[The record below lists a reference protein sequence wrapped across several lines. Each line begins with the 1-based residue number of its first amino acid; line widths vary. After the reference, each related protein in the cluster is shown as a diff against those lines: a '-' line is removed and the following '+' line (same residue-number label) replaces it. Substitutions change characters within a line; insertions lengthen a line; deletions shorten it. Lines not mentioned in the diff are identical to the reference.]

1 MLKQS
6 SFFFVTLQTMS
17 FSHRGN
23 QEDSQRRQPP
33 AHALTSSSLR
43 RAVET
48 TINSSTT
55 WSFRTASIPSH
66 SSSFTTPTR
75 GGGEGGGV
83 LSIGLASGRRDPQ
96 ARVSPNSVAVF
107 NDSFRQGDEQQRPP
121 SRAGSSGGGR
131 YYSSNVNFVHGGTSP
146 TPKNS
151 EKHKTEMCKNMLER
165 GFCKY
170 GDGCIYAHSEAERRN
185 PTKVPDGQFT
195 LPCFICTMTGGW

>member
-1 MLKQS
+1 
-6 SFFFVTLQTMS
+6 MS

-55 WSFRTASIPSH
+55 WSFRTSH

-83 LSIGLASGRRDPQ
+83 LSIGRASGRRDP
-96 ARVSPNSVAVF
+96 VSPDSVAVF
-107 NDSFRQGDEQQRPP
+107 NDSFRQGEEQQRPP
-121 SRAGSSGGGR
+121 SRAGSSSGGR
-131 YYSSNVNFVHGGTSP
+131 HHSP
-146 TPKNS
+146 TPKMS

-185 PTKVPDGQFT
+185 PTKVPDGHLM
-195 LPCFICTMTGGW
+195 LPCLICIMTGIW

>member
-6 SFFFVTLQTMS
+6 SFFFITLQTMS

-55 WSFRTASIPSH
+55 WSFRTAIIPTH

-107 NDSFRQGDEQQRPP
+107 NDSFRQGEEQQRPP
-121 SRAGSSGGGR
+121 SRVGSSSGGR
-131 YYSSNVNFVHGGTSP
+131 HHSP
-146 TPKNS
+146 TPKMS
-151 EKHKTEMCKNMLER
+151 EKHKTEMCKNMLQF
-165 GFCKY
+165 GYCKY
-170 GDGCIYAHSEAERRN
+170 GDGCAYAHSEAERRN

>member
-1 MLKQS
+1 
-6 SFFFVTLQTMS
+6 MS

-33 AHALTSSSLR
+33 AQVLTSSSSR
-43 RAVET
+43 RAVVT

-55 WSFRTASIPSH
+55 CSSRTAIIPSYSS

-75 GGGEGGGV
+75 GGGQGGGQGGGV
-83 LSIGLASGRRDPQ
+83 LSIGRASVGHRDPQ
-96 ARVSPNSVAVF
+96 CRVSPDSVAVF
-107 NDSFRQGDEQQRPP
+107 NASFCQGEEQQRPP

-131 YYSSNVNFVHGGTSP
+131 HHSNNSNFVHGGTSP
-146 TPKNS
+146 TQKMS
-151 EKHKTEMCKNMLER
+151 ENYKTEMCKNMLER

-185 PTKVPDGQFT
+185 PINVPDGHLM
-195 LPCFICTMTGGW
+195 LPCLICIMTGIW